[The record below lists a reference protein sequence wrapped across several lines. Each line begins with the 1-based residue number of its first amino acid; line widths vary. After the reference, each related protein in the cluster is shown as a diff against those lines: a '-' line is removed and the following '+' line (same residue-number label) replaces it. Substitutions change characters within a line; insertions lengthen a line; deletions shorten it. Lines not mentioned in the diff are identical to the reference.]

1 MNEPGLQKEIL
12 DYVELFET
20 YEGLLKVR
28 HKFFVADDHLATG
41 LCQLYAVMASYQIR
55 LCTGSDNEFALGL
68 SCEENE
74 NSTGTVDSLPKHETV
89 QKAARELLAALAAD
103 DKATVLTALREMRV
117 LTLCPSPACVF
128 AKMDLVAQHVTGRAQ
143 QVLLVDL
150 SRFAAKIG
158 DYERASNYLEQ
169 ARAFDLN
176 SWELYNARL
185 IEGLIALND
194 GRVDEAV
201 RCLALSI
208 SACLAYEK
216 ARAQCCIR
224 APSLELAEKLLDR
237 GEHEAALSHLSD
249 CKDVWEILQPQLDSW
264 ILIIKNGGKPDFQAA
279 GNLRIPEKLS
289 HRLRMQWMNACA
301 LAGGPV
307 SAEVKS
313 TPPKSVAERK
323 AKRER
328 WMAENPRIIDAL
340 AARTIADLEK
350 GFVSPPDRSSTDS
363 SKSS

>member
-1 MNEPGLQKEIL
+1 
-12 DYVELFET
+12 
-20 YEGLLKVR
+20 
-28 HKFFVADDHLATG
+28 
-41 LCQLYAVMASYQIR
+41 
-55 LCTGSDNEFALGL
+55 
-68 SCEENE
+68 
-74 NSTGTVDSLPKHETV
+74 
-89 QKAARELLAALAAD
+89 
-103 DKATVLTALREMRV
+103 
-117 LTLCPSPACVF
+117 
-128 AKMDLVAQHVTGRAQ
+128 
-143 QVLLVDL
+143 
-150 SRFAAKIG
+150 
-158 DYERASNYLEQ
+158 
-169 ARAFDLN
+169 
-176 SWELYNARL
+176 L